1 MKNLKTAVA
10 AMMVTLCAFDMGA
23 RAKYIFYFIGDG
35 MGMGHVYATET
46 YNRDVLGNSSPI
58 LMMQFPVATQVR
70 TYSFDSSITDSA
82 AAGTALSTG
91 RKTRNGMVGMAPDST
106 DVYSITAPLR
116 EAGYSIGVAST
127 VAGDD
132 ATPASFY
139 GHAVNRSLSKEIA
152 SYAPSSGFSF
162 FGAPVFKG
170 MKGKDGKKTEWVNSM
185 KDAGYAV
192 VENFSTYSALPEG
205 TEKVLMLASNPQGEQ
220 VGYTLDSIPGGLN
233 AEEITRTALTQ
244 LYREGKNDGF
254 FLMMEGGNIDW
265 AAHAND
271 GATVIKE
278 IMNFQ
283 DAIDVAYQFYIA
295 HPDETLIV
303 VTADHDTGGMT
314 LGRSGTKVPDLALLD
329 FQRISKDRFSDYCKS
344 LIASGEEPTWERM
357 KTFLMENTGLWGAI
371 QLTDEETARL
381 RDSFEGAMLSRKSS
395 DEKGLYNSF
404 NRFSVDV
411 FDMMNSKYGIGW
423 TTGSHTGNPVPLFA
437 IGSDANLFTKALN
450 NTEIPQLILKAAG
463 MDSRK

>member
-1 MKNLKTAVA
+1 MKNIKISIAALMVA
-10 AMMVTLCAFDMGA
+10 LCAFGTGA
-23 RAKYIFYFIGDG
+23 RARYIFYFIGDG

-58 LMMQFPVATQVR
+58 LMMRFPVATQVR
-70 TYSFDSSITDSA
+70 TYSFDRSITDSA

-91 RKTRNGMVGMAPDST
+91 HKTRNGMVGMAPDST

-116 EAGYSIGVAST
+116 EAGYAVGVAST

-139 GHAVNRSLSKEIA
+139 GHAVSRSLSKEIS
-152 SYAPSSGFSF
+152 SYAPTSGFSF

-170 MKGKDGKKTEWVNSM
+170 MKGKDGKETDWVDSM
-185 KDAGYAV
+185 KGAGYAV
-192 VENFSTYSALPEG
+192 VENYSAYSALSEG
-205 TEKVLMLASNPQGEQ
+205 TEKVLMLATNPQGEQ
-220 VGYTLDSIPGGLN
+220 VGYTLDSIPGALD
-233 AEEITRTALTQ
+233 AAEITRTALSQ
-244 LYREGKNDGF
+244 LYKEGKKDGF

-283 DAIDVAYQFYIA
+283 QAIDVAYQFYLA

-303 VTADHDTGGMT
+303 VTADHDTGGMA
-314 LGRSGTKVPDLALLD
+314 LGRSGTKIPDLSLVD
-329 FQRISKDRFSDYCKS
+329 FQRISKDRFSDYCKT
-344 LIASGEEPTWERM
+344 LIASGEELTWERM
-357 KTFLMENTGLWGAI
+357 KTFLMENTGLWGAMQI
-371 QLTDEETARL
+371 TDKETALL
-381 RDSFEGAMLSRKSS
+381 RDSFEAAMLSRKSA

-437 IGSDANLFTKALN
+437 IGSGANLFTKALN

-463 MDSRK
+463 VDPQK